1 MITVKPYGGL
11 GNRIRVLYSVIGIN
25 REVGHEIKILWGCS
39 KDLNCPFE
47 ELFIYP
53 DKCQIRN
60 FEQGLV
66 KTVYE
71 FSLRK
76 LRFSKFRPYIYDLAL
91 TNNKILEIRNETADF
106 LTLFKNHSSI
116 YLESCIS
123 FYEGPKIEDLL
134 TIHPDILN
142 RAEKIFR
149 RFESPTYGI
158 HIRGTDNQQSKKYS
172 PPVVFENFIRKK
184 LEEESN
190 AWFFLAT
197 DSKEVESKM
206 IDSFG
211 ERIITSNNNILD
223 RNSKQGIKN
232 ALVDMVCL
240 SRTKKVYGSYFS
252 SFSSISA
259 MLTGIE
265 CENITIDS
273 FDDGV
278 DDI

>member
-39 KDLNCPFE
+39 KDLNCPFD
-47 ELFIYP
+47 ELFIHP
-53 DKCQIRN
+53 DNCRVRN
-60 FEQGLV
+60 FEQGLI

-76 LRFSKFRPYIYDLAL
+76 LRFSKLRPYFYDLVL
-91 TNNKILEIRNETADF
+91 TKNKILEIKNETDDF
-106 LTLFKNHSSI
+106 SALFKNHSSI

-142 RAEKIFR
+142 RAETIFS
-149 RFESPTYGI
+149 RFKSPTYGI
-158 HIRGTDNQQSKKYS
+158 HIRSTDNQLSKKYS

-197 DSKEVESKM
+197 DSKEVESEL
-206 IDSFG
+206 IESFG
-211 ERIITSNNNILD
+211 DRILTSNNNILD
-223 RNSKQGIKN
+223 RNSRQGIKN

-265 CENITIDS
+265 CENVTTDS
-273 FDDGV
+273 FDHGV

>member
-11 GNRIRVLYSVIGIN
+11 GNRIRVLYSVFGIN
-25 REVGHEIKILWGCS
+25 REVGHEIKILWVCS
-39 KDLNCPFE
+39 HDLNCPFD
-47 ELFIYP
+47 ELFICP
-53 DKCQIRN
+53 DNCRVRN
-60 FEQGLV
+60 FEPGIV
-66 KTVYE
+66 KTIYE

-76 LRFSKFRPYIYDLAL
+76 LRFSKLRPYIYDIVL
-91 TNNKILEIRNETADF
+91 TNNKISELKNETDEF
-106 LTLFKNHSSI
+106 TTLFKKHSSI
-116 YLESCIS
+116 YLESCNS

-142 RAEKIFR
+142 RAETIFR
-149 RFESPTYGI
+149 RFKSPTYGI
-158 HIRGTDNQQSKKYS
+158 HIRGTDNQLSKKYS
-172 PPVVFENFIRKK
+172 PPVVFENLIRKK
-184 LEEESN
+184 LKEESN

-197 DSKEVESKM
+197 DSKEVEGDF

-211 ERIITSNNNILD
+211 ERILTSNNYILD
-223 RNSKQGIKN
+223 RNSRQGIKN
-232 ALVDMVCL
+232 ALIDMICL

-265 CENITIDS
+265 CENVTIDS
-273 FDDGV
+273 FDRGV

>member
-1 MITVKPYGGL
+1 LITVKPYGGL

-25 REVGHEIKILWGCS
+25 REVGHEIKILWGCGR
-39 KDLNCPFE
+39 DLNCPFD
-47 ELFIYP
+47 ELFIHP
-53 DKCQIRN
+53 DNCRVRN

-66 KTVYE
+66 KSVYE

-76 LRFSKFRPYIYDLAL
+76 LRFSKLRPYIYDLVL
-91 TNNKILEIRNETADF
+91 TKNKILEIKNETDDF
-106 LTLFKNHSSI
+106 LALFKNHSSI

-123 FYEGPKIEDLL
+123 FYEGAKIEDLL

-142 RAEKIFR
+142 RAERIFR

-158 HIRGTDNQQSKKYS
+158 HIRGTDNQLSKKYS
-172 PPVVFENFIRKK
+172 PPAVFENFIRKK
-184 LEEESN
+184 IEKEGS
-190 AWFFLAT
+190 ARFFLAT
-197 DSKEVESKM
+197 DSKEVESEF
-206 IDSFG
+206 INIFG
-211 ERIITSNNNILD
+211 ERIFTSNNKILD
-223 RNSKQGIKN
+223 RNSRQGIKN

-259 MLTGIE
+259 MLSGIE
-265 CENITIDS
+265 CENVTVDS
-273 FDDGV
+273 FDHGG